1 MAVNGLSLL
10 GSQFVEVS
18 TEAALDINEVVLPA
32 ADLPGM
38 DMDTGSFQTT
48 LQMWDGSS
56 YTTYGLLGVGQGEEM
71 GLPEWDGKWLTP
83 AMDNLA
89 DVEIPAGQG
98 FWIQTTGTGTV
109 TFAK

>member
-1 MAVNGLSLL
+1 
-10 GSQFVEVS
+10 
-18 TEAALDINEVVLPA
+18 
-32 ADLPGM
+32 M